1 MKFTTVLFAYFIAAT
16 LCVSFTK
23 IKRIPSEISLKA
35 TSNVVIEG
43 VYLNGNKMYLDQ
55 TLLKQN
61 VLNLQ
66 YYLVTGDIFEVR
78 MKKSGD
84 GASGINGMIH
94 FMEGKEGAH
103 RGFHTGVDWIC
114 NKKEPKKEMTLQKGD
129 EQGTWIWADDSSNE
143 VSCSFKIP
151 CPDKEDTNVFKN
163 TNQVVTSKPAELE
176 KKEIVKPIE
185 ENKKIYN
192 PYFCQETKRGH
203 STIYIPVRLNKKKQ
217 LICAVKTTDNRC
229 NYYQSLDNCN
239 VSTRILRSDDE
250 MECPPHLEE
259 CKIIANTIQSN
270 KSIKSE
276 MELSAK
282 HYNK

>member
-1 MKFTTVLFAYFIAAT
+1 MKLTTVLFASFFAAS

-35 TSNVVIEG
+35 TPNVVIEG
-43 VYLNGNKMYLDQ
+43 VYLNGNQMYLDQ

-84 GASGINGMIH
+84 GVSGINGMIQ
-94 FMEGKEGAH
+94 FMEGKEGSH

-151 CPDKEDTNVFKN
+151 CPDKEATNVFKN
-163 TNQVVTSKPAELE
+163 TNQVVTTSQAV
-176 KKEIVKPIE
+176 KKEIAKPIE
-185 ENKKIYN
+185 ETKKTYN
-192 PYFCQETKRGH
+192 LYFCQETKRGYD
-203 STIYIPVRLNKKKQ
+203 TIYIPVRLNKNKQ
-217 LICAVKTTDNRC
+217 LKCAIKKTDDRC
-229 NYYQSLDNCN
+229 NYYDSLIMCN
-239 VSTRILRSDDE
+239 ASTKILTRVDDE
-250 MECPPHLEE
+250 MECPQNLEE
-259 CKIIANTIQSN
+259 CKEIANRIQSN
-270 KSIKSE
+270 KSLKSE